1 MDAMSEKVYDTLLK
15 PVIPFVRGDRIGIL
29 SHGPLGRLPFASMR
43 YVKAYLVDGFSIF
56 YLKHASMLTQ
66 AIGPVLIDLWPV
78 DEKPKALLME
88 YLYKNLEKNKN
99 YADALRAAQNE
110 MIQAG
115 FSPKDWAAT
124 IVVNRP

>member
-1 MDAMSEKVYDTLLK
+1 
-15 PVIPFVRGDRIGIL
+15 
-29 SHGPLGRLPFASMR
+29 
-43 YVKAYLVDGFSIF
+43 
-56 YLKHASMLTQ
+56 
-66 AIGPVLIDLWPV
+66 VLIDLWPV
-78 DEKPKALLME
+78 DEKPKAVLME